1 MSMRSEKNAVRDSGQ
16 NAKQKR
22 IGVWVNALLLSIVV
36 GSPVYSATV
45 ETEVGVTAVSV
56 TNAVGKP
63 PISPARDLETG
74 LEVFFNEK
82 ITTNASGRAQLLFR
96 DGTSLTVGSS
106 SEMTIDEYVFDPD
119 TDTGELVINISKG
132 IFRLVGGKISKNTP
146 VVFNTKTATVTLRGG
161 IGGLTV
167 SNEGVEARNHFGHMT
182 MQNKLTGLTNETFK
196 SGNALRLK
204 PGALTAPTKQK
215 IDPEKLAAM
224 SSALE
229 RPVKKRSSAAEES
242 TTAPQPTES
251 ETAAS
256 QAEEGQAE
264 TDQPEAAGT
273 EPTAQPSQEEK
284 VDSLP
289 TEPGADTEV
298 ATVESQVDTEGIPP
312 EPGETSEPLAGQVG
326 DQALVTK
333 AQPDRDEP
341 PVMADPKNLSSD
353 PLPAGEVTVSKGVPA
368 PDMGTKL
375 DINVL
380 VVDLNSDVSPST
392 MGHEPGMTIDNIAV
406 VVDAITKAPGVKTD
420 EGKPVTNP
428 MPTDEIIGATNPGQK
443 PGKPPVEPCD
453 PAKEKCDGEEEPG
466 KPPVEPCDPP
476 MICDGE
482 EEPPVEPC
490 DPAKEK
496 CDGEEEPPVDPCDPS
511 CEGEEE
517 PPMDPCDPSCEGEE
531 DPPVP
536 SSSGS
541 KRDRSM
547 AMIYREG
554 SRLHISSTVTT
565 KGAMLVLSSDYRHLC
580 RVCSYLEWRRDVLW
594 PTGRKPDMASIRYW
608 LSGVSTTQAELAAA
622 ASKTAQYSG
631 GLFGN
636 VSTVGHITEKLGH
649 FDAKVRFGVSH
660 YQIQH
665 FNAAFDGRNY
675 LGNSAITP
683 NNALF
688 SAIGSSGKRQMSAQG
703 YFFGN
708 PARGTPPPEIGG
720 HFQITGGGYD
730 AGGIFA
736 GARH

>member
-264 TDQPEAAGT
+264 TDQPETAGT

-312 EPGETSEPLAGQVG
+312 EPGEASEPLAGQVG

-453 PAKEKCDGEEEPG
+453 PA
-466 KPPVEPCDPP
+466 

-496 CDGEEEPPVDPCDPS
+496 CDGEEEPPVEPCDPS

-517 PPMDPCDPSCEGEE
+517 PPVDPCDPSCEGEE

>member
-1 MSMRSEKNAVRDSGQ
+1 MKPELSFSSLIGLIMAVAFCSAG
-16 NAKQKR
+16 A
-22 IGVWVNALLLSIVV
+22 ALA
-36 GSPVYSATV
+36 ATD
-45 ETEVGVTAVSV
+45 EIEVGVTAVSV
-56 TNAVGKP
+56 TNAVGTP

-146 VVFNTKTATVTLRGG
+146 VVFNTKTATVAVRGG
-161 IGGLTV
+161 IAMLNVDSIGTV
-167 SNEGVEARNHFGHMT
+167 QADFIYGQQMTVTSMVAATGESVTGKTSRAGTFIEVDSKGVSQPQKRDPT
-182 MQNKLTGLTNETFK
+182 T
-196 SGNALRLK
+196 
-204 PGALTAPTKQK
+204 LTAM
-215 IDPEKLAAM
+215 ISD
-224 SSALE
+224 LE
-229 RPVKKRSSAAEES
+229 RPVKKRSPAAEES
-242 TTAPQPTES
+242 TPQSTES
-251 ETAAS
+251 EAS
-256 QAEEGQAE
+256 VSPAQEDQAE
-264 TDQPEAAGT
+264 TDKAEAAGT
-273 EPTAQPSQEEK
+273 EPTSQVSQEEEA
-284 VDSLP
+284 DLPP

-298 ATVESQVDTEGIPP
+298 ATVGSQADSEGIPP
-312 EPGETSEPLAGQVG
+312 KPGDPDEPPAHQAGDENLA
-326 DQALVTK
+326 TK

-341 PVMADPKNLSSD
+341 PVMADPKGTIPADPKDLSSD
-353 PLPAGEVTVSKGVPA
+353 LPTPAGLPAGEVTVSKGDPA

-380 VVDLNSDVSPST
+380 VVDLDRDVSAHVPPLGSPLGGNPSAT
-392 MGHEPGMTIDNIAV
+392 SGGSGMTLDNIAL

-420 EGKPVTNP
+420 EGKPVTSP
-428 MPTDEIIGATNPGQK
+428 MPTDEIIGATNPIPN
-443 PGKPPVEPCD
+443 PGKPPAPCD
-453 PAKEKCDGEEEPG
+453 PVKEKCGG
-466 KPPVEPCDPP
+466 
-476 MICDGE
+476 G

-490 DPAKEK
+490 DPVKEK
-496 CDGEEEPPVDPCDPS
+496 CG
-511 CEGEEE
+511 G
-517 PPMDPCDPSCEGEE
+517 GEE

-536 SSSGS
+536 SSSRS

-554 SRLHISSTVTT
+554 SRLRISSTVTT
-565 KGAMLVLSSDYRHLC
+565 EGAMLVLSSDYRHLC
-580 RVCSYLEWRRDVLW
+580 RVCSYLEWHRDVLW

-665 FNAAFDGRNY
+665 FSAEFDGRNY
-675 LGNSAITP
+675 RGNSAITP

-688 SAIGSSGKRQMSAQG
+688 SATGSSGERQMNTQG
-703 YFFGN
+703 YFFGS
-708 PARGTPPPEIGG
+708 PAPGAPPPEIGG
-720 HFQITGGGYD
+720 HFQVTGGGYD
-730 AGGIFA
+730 AAGVFA
-736 GARH
+736 GAQH

>member
-161 IGGLTV
+161 IGHLTV
-167 SNEGVEARNHFGHMT
+167 SNEGVEAHNHFGHMT

-284 VDSLP
+284 VDSRP

-453 PAKEKCDGEEEPG
+453 PAKEKCGGGEKPG
-466 KPPVEPCDPP
+466 K
-476 MICDGE
+476 
-482 EEPPVEPC
+482 PPVEPC

-496 CDGEEEPPVDPCDPS
+496 CDGEEEPPVEPCDPS

-517 PPMDPCDPSCEGEE
+517 PPVDPCDPSCEGEE

>member
-16 NAKQKR
+16 NSKQKHIAQ
-22 IGVWVNALLLSIVV
+22 IGVWVNTLLLGIVV

-45 ETEVGVTAVSV
+45 ETKVGVTAASV

-132 IFRLVGGKISKNTP
+132 VFRLVGGKISKNTP
-146 VVFNTKTATVTLRGG
+146 VVFNTKTATVAVRGG
-161 IGGLTV
+161 IATLNV
-167 SNEGVEARNHFGHMT
+167 SS
-182 MQNKLTGLTNETFK
+182 TG
-196 SGNALRLK
+196 ALRANFIYGDFMVVTTTNT
-204 PGALTAPTKQK
+204 GATSTTSQAGWTLDVNAGQRTAPTKTK
-215 IDPEKLAAM
+215 TNPEALAQDLAA
-224 SSALE
+224 LE
-229 RPVKKRSSAAEES
+229 KSVDNTPTPTDES
-242 TTAPQPTES
+242 TSNTGNAETGATQTQENVSES
-251 ETAAS
+251 EPDAVVEVAA
-256 QAEEGQAE
+256 
-264 TDQPEAAGT
+264 TTTQPEEA
-273 EPTAQPSQEEK
+273 
-284 VDSLP
+284 DSPP
-289 TEPGADTEV
+289 TEPGADAEV
-298 ATVESQVDTEGIPP
+298 ATVGSQVDSEAIPP
-312 EPGETSEPLAGQVG
+312 EPGDAGEPLADQVG
-326 DQALVTK
+326 DQVLVTK

-341 PVMADPKNLSSD
+341 PVMADPKDAIPADPKNLSSD
-353 PLPAGEVTVSKGVPA
+353 PSTAAGLPAGQVTVSKGVPA

-380 VVDLNSDVSPST
+380 VVDLGRDVSAHVPPLGSPLGGNPSAT
-392 MGHEPGMTIDNIAV
+392 SGGSGMTLDNIAL
-406 VVDAITKAPGVKTD
+406 VVDAITKAPGVKTN

-428 MPTDEIIGATNPGQK
+428 IPPDEIIDATNPIPKPDKK
-443 PGKPPVEPCD
+443 PGK
-453 PAKEKCDGEEEPG
+453 
-466 KPPVEPCDPP
+466 
-476 MICDGE
+476 
-482 EEPPVEPC
+482 
-490 DPAKEK
+490 
-496 CDGEEEPPVDPCDPS
+496 PPVDPCDPLKEK
-511 CEGEEE
+511 CGGEEE
-517 PPMDPCDPSCEGEE
+517 LPVDPCDPSCEGEE
-531 DPPVP
+531 DPPVDPCKSGHGGCEEDPPVP
-536 SSSGS
+536 SSSRS

-554 SRLHISSTVTT
+554 SRLRISSTVTT
-565 KGAMLVLSSDYRHLC
+565 EGAMLVLSSDYRHLC

-683 NNALF
+683 NNAVF
-688 SAIGSSGKRQMSAQG
+688 SAIGSSGERQMNAQG

-708 PARGTPPPEIGG
+708 PVRGAPPPEIGG

>member
-16 NAKQKR
+16 NAKQNW

-264 TDQPEAAGT
+264 TDQPETAGT

-312 EPGETSEPLAGQVG
+312 EPGEASEPLAGQVG

-453 PAKEKCDGEEEPG
+453 PAKEKCGGGEKPG
-466 KPPVEPCDPP
+466 K
-476 MICDGE
+476 
-482 EEPPVEPC
+482 PPVEPC

-496 CDGEEEPPVDPCDPS
+496 CDGEEEPPVEPCDPS

-517 PPMDPCDPSCEGEE
+517 PPVDPCDPSCEGEE

>member
-1 MSMRSEKNAVRDSGQ
+1 MRSEKNAVRDSGQ

-229 RPVKKRSSAAEES
+229 RPVKKRSSAAEEP

-312 EPGETSEPLAGQVG
+312 EPGEASEPLAGQVG

-453 PAKEKCDGEEEPG
+453 PAKEKCDGEEEP
-466 KPPVEPCDPP
+466 PVE
-476 MICDGE
+476 
-482 EEPPVEPC
+482 
-490 DPAKEK
+490 
-496 CDGEEEPPVDPCDPS
+496 
-511 CEGEEE
+511 
-517 PPMDPCDPSCEGEE
+517 PCDPSCEGEE